1 MQNKKVQTFF
11 DKESEIYFKHFY
23 KNKSSKNFI
32 FNKRKEIVLSQIKNN
47 YGNILDIAAG
57 SGEISSSIIDN
68 NNFNE
73 ITLIDISKKMLNLAK
88 IKINSRK
95 NINFINDDF
104 FNYEFKNKF
113 DYVISLGIL
122 AHISNTDDFF
132 KKISDFSKK
141 DSKIVLQSSL
151 EDFLTNKI
159 NKIFFS
165 KRYFKKNDYR
175 INFIKEG
182 ELKNYFKKYG
192 FEIIFEQKYS
202 LSIPILDNYIPT
214 FNFYIEK
221 IFEKIFPNKG
231 SEVIYILKKK

>member
-1 MQNKKVQTFF
+1 MQNKKVQTFFF

-88 IKINSRK
+88 IKINNRK

-104 FNYEFKNKF
+104 LIMN
-113 DYVISLGIL
+113 L
-122 AHISNTDDFF
+122 
-132 KKISDFSKK
+132 
-141 DSKIVLQSSL
+141 
-151 EDFLTNKI
+151 KI
-159 NKIFFS
+159 NLIM
-165 KRYFKKNDYR
+165 
-175 INFIKEG
+175 
-182 ELKNYFKKYG
+182 
-192 FEIIFEQKYS
+192 
-202 LSIPILDNYIPT
+202 
-214 FNFYIEK
+214 
-221 IFEKIFPNKG
+221 
-231 SEVIYILKKK
+231 